1 MPPPSASSPAPKSR
15 RVSNI
20 LSMILFLAAIGFAVA
35 AVVIW
40 YRDDNDSNDTPPIP
54 TVESGVYGLINVLT
68 ALQEEGIDADF
79 GRSPAT
85 VTSNQITQPGQN
97 LRVGD
102 TNVFI
107 FIFPGADGEAAA
119 AARAEAASQLDPETM
134 TLVTTSGQ
142 DVTNGAPLHVYEGA
156 NVIAV
161 LVGGDPALQ
170 ADVQRAIEG
179 LS

>member
-1 MPPPSASSPAPKSR
+1 MPRQSAPSPAPKSR
-15 RVSNI
+15 RTSNI
-20 LSMILFLAAIGFAVA
+20 LSLILFVAAIAFAAA

-40 YRDDNDSNDTPPIP
+40 YRDDADAPDSPPIP

-68 ALQEEGIDADF
+68 ALQDEDVDADF

-119 AARAEAASQLDPETM
+119 AAREEVA
-134 TLVTTSGQ
+134 
-142 DVTNGAPLHVYEGA
+142 
-156 NVIAV
+156 
-161 LVGGDPALQ
+161 
-170 ADVQRAIEG
+170 
-179 LS
+179 

>member
-1 MPPPSASSPAPKSR
+1 MPPPPASSSAPRSR

-20 LSMILFLAAIGFAVA
+20 LSIILFLAAIGFAVA

-40 YRDDNDSNDTPPIP
+40 YRDDSNSNNNPPVP

-68 ALQEEGIDADF
+68 ALQAEDIDSDF

-119 AARAEAASQLDPETM
+119 AARADVAAGLDPTTM
-134 TLVTTSGQ
+134 TLLTTSGQ
-142 DVTNGAPLHVYEGA
+142 DVTNGEPLHVYEGA

-161 LVGGDPALQ
+161 LVGGDPDLQ